1 MSESQGASNTVTTG
15 ASGAVERRNA
25 GRRTG
30 GLRCALATAAL
41 WLAACASSGS
51 GDREGDWAEA
61 DFNVASER
69 VLRQVA
75 TLALEKNG
83 FPPGTEEVGAK
94 STVSSGWRVEL
105 QPFKG
110 DGTRSKAHVQYE
122 EKGAAQWHVY
132 VRVEKETNEELAKP
146 LELARAKW
154 ESAPDDRDAAARIV
168 RYMQT
173 VFGREFQMGPK
184 NNPAAMGPA
193 GGG

>member
-1 MSESQGASNTVTTG
+1 MSASRGGTSGGLQTGSRRTVGRNTRALRFAPLFALALLVTG
-15 ASGAVERRNA
+15 AC
-25 GRRTG
+25 T
-30 GLRCALATAAL
+30 
-41 WLAACASSGS
+41 SSGS
-51 GDREGDWAEA
+51 REGDWAEA

>member
-1 MSESQGASNTVTTG
+1 MSESRGASNTVTTG
-15 ASGAVERRNA
+15 TSGAVEGRIA
-25 GRRTG
+25 GRKTG
-30 GLRCALATAAL
+30 ALRFAA
-41 WLAACASSGS
+41 LAACALVVSAACSST

-122 EKGAAQWHVY
+122 EKGAAQWHVW